1 MSYFDDMI
9 FLFMKGNQEKAI
21 KLQKKYELLIS
32 KLRLIVKINY
42 LEKKT
47 QFLVI
52 RVCIVME
59 MMDAT
64 A

>member
-1 MSYFDDMI
+1 
-9 FLFMKGNQEKAI
+9 MKGNQEKAI